1 MNAGHSENREVH
13 GAKPK
18 YVLLAALS
26 EERLNDGG
34 AVGGE
39 DTGGDFHLM
48 IEARVGEDFEAGA
61 DGTAFGIVGAV
72 DETRD
77 TGLDDGARAHAA
89 GLDGDVECGIGE
101 AMVAKKTGG
110 FAKNNNFG
118 VGGGVAI
125 TDGAIASTG
134 EDFALMDD
142 HGADGD
148 FAGYGRGTSFGQGFL
163 HVLDVSFHL
172 RRENN
177 MRREGKRN

>member
-77 TGLDDGARAHAA
+77 TGLDDGARTHAA
-89 GLDGDVECGIGE
+89 GFNGDVERGVRE
-101 AMVAKKTGG
+101 TVVAE
-110 FAKNNNFG
+110 N
-118 VGGGVAI
+118 
-125 TDGAIASTG
+125 
-134 EDFALMDD
+134 
-142 HGADGD
+142 
-148 FAGYGRGTSFGQGFL
+148 AG
-163 HVLDVSFHL
+163 
-172 RRENN
+172 
-177 MRREGKRN
+177 